1 MESIFIGNLQDT
13 NACRKANGGKRFF
26 GVYGLRQGDEPDG
39 DRKPPNQWRLIQGLI
54 KYFRFSREEI
64 FWEYSWANLVML
76 MSSIPKFGEEEDEKE
91 EKLPGEIDNFGEIM
105 GAF

>member
-1 MESIFIGNLQDT
+1 
-13 NACRKANGGKRFF
+13 
-26 GVYGLRQGDEPDG
+26 
-39 DRKPPNQWRLIQGLI
+39 
-54 KYFRFSREEI
+54 
-64 FWEYSWANLVML
+64 VML